1 MVIATSQRLRLRL
14 PGWCKAPC
22 VTVKGAAID
31 LASLVEGG
39 YVGISRT
46 WQDGDVVAPP
56 KHRAPLTGMCLAGG
70 ALWYYSVEVDGR
82 I

>member
-1 MVIATSQRLRLRL
+1 MAIAPSQRLKLRL

-22 VTVKGAAID
+22 VTVNGAALD

-46 WQDGDVVAPP
+46 WQDGDVVVPP
-56 KHRAPLTGMCLAGG
+56 NTAHRSQGC
-70 ALWYYSVEVDGR
+70 ALRAALCGIILSK
-82 I
+82 